1 MFHIVYLL
9 QSKKDKSFYIGYT
22 RDVKKRLKEH
32 NQGLNLSTKHSKPWE
47 LIFFEAYISQKDAR
61 RRERYL
67 KTSQGSRLLQRM
79 IKEYLFKNKKL
90 M

>member
-9 QSKKDKSFYIGYT
+9 QSEKDEGFYIGYT
-22 RDVKKRLKEH
+22 KNIKKRLKEH

-47 LIFFEAYISQKDAR
+47 LIFFEGYINQKDAR

-79 IKEYLFKNKKL
+79 IKEYLFENKKV